1 MAVFLSVSSAL
12 QRVAELESFDY
23 ASAGSATSRTFV
35 RADCRRFRQTSDVA
49 NRMRSTES
57 RRRSRFSYWV
67 TEQRIADWSMRAV
80 VARAALAALA
90 LAALVGSAVKN
101 EMPPW
106 WAWLLVAVPFVGAY
120 LAGSLAYYVMTGR
133 KPREPLARW
142 GCRVGVET
150 QGSMGVNVS
159 GIAESIGA
167 VCLGVLGPWV
177 LTRASV
183 GFRIVAVIAAAGWL
197 ASLASAIMVDVAWY
211 NPDGSSWLPLEYVR
225 RSAGIIA
232 ALVLA
237 AVTLPAP
244 WPADGREAAAI
255 VCAALVTVQLRI
267 NETDRTLVEGAVYAG
282 QRDMDG
288 RRAVTAALHTLVGN
302 PLIHLKRQAAQVDQ
316 ALFDLVRQVEG
327 GYRET
332 LALDRGFDVTI
343 DWPGV
348 LASRLDAIAGQYGI
362 NVSFSCPSESMA
374 MQDREVARF
383 VLDDL
388 TENAA
393 KAGARTV
400 DVALRYGGRRY
411 EAVVTDDGPGFRSG
425 TWLRPG
431 GGLERLMHLLESRDG
446 GMALSSVDETTV
458 ITADWQAVPREGQG
472 EVA

>member
-1 MAVFLSVSSAL
+1 VWP
-12 QRVAELESFDY
+12 ELESFDY
-23 ASAGSATSRTFV
+23 AFAESATSRTFV
-35 RADCRRFRQTSDVA
+35 RAVCRRFRQTSDVA
-49 NRMRSTES
+49 KRMRSTEN

-67 TEQRIADWSMRAV
+67 TEQRLADWTLRAAV
-80 VARAALAALA
+80 TRAALAALA
-90 LAALVGSAVKN
+90 LAALIGSAIKG
-101 EMPPW
+101 EMPSW
-106 WAWLLVAVPFVGAY
+106 WAWLLVALPFVGAY

-133 KPREPLARW
+133 KFREPLARW
-142 GCRVGVET
+142 ASQVGVET
-150 QGSMGVNVS
+150 QGSMSVNVS

-197 ASLASAIMVDVAWY
+197 ASFASAIMVDVAWY
-211 NPDGSSWLPLEYVR
+211 NPDVSSWLPLEYVR

-255 VCAALVTVQLRI
+255 VCAALITIQLRI

-288 RRAVTAALHTLVGN
+288 RRAVTTALHTMVGN
-302 PLIHLKRQAAQVDQ
+302 PLIHLKRQAAQVDP

-332 LALDRGFDVTI
+332 LALDRGLDVTI

-362 NVSFSCPSESMA
+362 NVSFSCPSDSMA
-374 MQDREVARF
+374 LADREVARF

-400 DVALRYGGRRY
+400 SVDLRYGGGRY
-411 EAVVTDDGPGFRSG
+411 ESVVTDDGPGFRAG

-431 GGLERLMHLLESRDG
+431 GGLERLAHLLESRDG
-446 GMALSSVDETTV
+446 RMARSRVGDTTV
-458 ITADWQAVPREGQG
+458 ITVDWQAVQREEQG
-472 EVA
+472 EVT